1 MLCLSRPCI
10 IIIRKLAT
18 RPLYNLFPSRTGPMK
33 QGLCSVVLEEAHR
46 LSDAFRLLEG
56 YLCPPVVNLLT
67 LPANHLS
74 IAVSGSKSSME
85 GPSPPTLRKLSKV
98 SRWSLVLQS
107 FFIRFMREN
116 ILSTLAF
123 VNGMMTIDE

>member
-33 QGLCSVVLEEAHR
+33 QGLCSVVLEEAQR

-56 YLCPPVVNLLT
+56 YLCLPVVNLLT
-67 LPANHLS
+67 LPANDLS
-74 IAVSGSKSSME
+74 MAVSGSKLSTE
-85 GPSPPTLRKLSKV
+85 GPSPPIPSENYPRCLVGV
-98 SRWSLVLQS
+98 SFSSLYPVH
-107 FFIRFMREN
+107 
-116 ILSTLAF
+116 A
-123 VNGMMTIDE
+123 

>member
-1 MLCLSRPCI
+1 MGKNSFYQDLYAMPITPYI

-18 RPLYNLFPSRTGPMK
+18 HPLYNLFPSQTGPMK

-85 GPSPPTLRKLSKV
+85 EPPAYPQKIIQGVLLESRSPVFLYPV
-98 SRWSLVLQS
+98 H
-107 FFIRFMREN
+107 
-116 ILSTLAF
+116 A
-123 VNGMMTIDE
+123 

>member
-33 QGLCSVVLEEAHR
+33 QGLCSVVLEEAQR

-56 YLCPPVVNLLT
+56 YLCLPVVNLLT

-85 GPSPPTLRKLSKV
+85 EPPAYPQKIIQGVLLESRSPVFLYPV
-98 SRWSLVLQS
+98 H
-107 FFIRFMREN
+107 
-116 ILSTLAF
+116 A
-123 VNGMMTIDE
+123 